1 MYDKTMD
8 DGKDIGVVC
17 RVCMYRGAVARPPQ
31 GMPLQLRSFMFCVV
45 SVNFNGSY
53 IIFLSWC
60 VAGVAALW
68 ETFVVLVSFTVFVV
82 R

>member
-17 RVCMYRGAVARPPQ
+17 RVCMYRRAVAAASRNAATTAQ
-31 GMPLQLRSFMFCVV
+31 FYVLCGFRELQWQLH
-45 SVNFNGSY
+45 N
-53 IIFLSWC
+53 ILSWC

-68 ETFVVLVSFTVFVV
+68 ETFVVLVFLTVFVV